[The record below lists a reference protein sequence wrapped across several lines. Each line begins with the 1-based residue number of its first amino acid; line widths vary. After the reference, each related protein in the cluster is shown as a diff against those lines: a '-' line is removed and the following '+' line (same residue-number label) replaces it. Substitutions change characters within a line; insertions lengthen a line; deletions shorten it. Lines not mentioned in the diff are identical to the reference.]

1 MARLCSCKTDDFFLK
16 ALVVCLL
23 ESVDGGLGSQSDM
36 VTVWFFLALDG
47 FWEAL
52 SASFEPLRV
61 VFDEDVFSLDCLGI
75 RPV

>member
-1 MARLCSCKTDDFFLK
+1 M
-16 ALVVCLL
+16 L
-23 ESVDGGLGSQSDM
+23 ESVDGGLGSQSEM

-61 VFDEDVFSLDCLGI
+61 VFDEEVFSLDCLGT